1 MRARQGRWPE
11 LRAWF
16 GLSITELGRCF
27 GLSRAMMWQVET
39 GHRALPLAATVPH
52 LALSRARQETPPDPA
67 PEPLDAAAL
76 RRQLQECQHRAGQ
89 LQYKLGLLREQAGPA
104 RRRLAAIPLITAT
117 YAAVQTAPPSWLAAF
132 ELEGRA
138 GLQRSGRT
146 AQALLQA
153 RRAALLAEAAELER
167 LLAETSAGQ

>member
-16 GLSITELGRCF
+16 GLSVTKLGHCF

-39 GHRALPLAATVPH
+39 GHRSLPLAATVPH
-52 LALSRARQETPPDPA
+52 LALLRAREEAPEPT

-76 RRQLQECQHRAGQ
+76 QRQLRECQHRAGQ
-89 LQYKLGLLREQAGPA
+89 LQYKLGLLQEQAAPA
-104 RRRLAAIPLITAT
+104 RRRLAALPLIRAT
-117 YAAVQTAPPSWLAAF
+117 YAAMQAELPSWLPYF
-132 ELEGRA
+132 ELDAQAE
-138 GLQRSGRT
+138 LQRSGRT

-167 LLAETSAGQ
+167 LLAEVPAGQ